1 MEGGITVLG
10 YIGLANTGILGLSGR
25 IFGLD
30 MQLLADVA
38 IMAMAMLVLF
48 TLLSYLLFNPMRD
61 FLKKRQEFV
70 ESNLNDALKD
80 KEEAAKLKEEYDN
93 RLANVEKEAD
103 EILSVS
109 RKKALKRENQIVD
122 EAKEEAARIIG
133 RANKEAELEKSKV
146 KDEVK
151 KEMISVAKEMAS
163 KLVEVSIDED
173 KQASLIDETLKEM
186 GDSTWQS

>member
-1 MEGGITVLG
+1 MT
-10 YIGLANTGILGLSGR
+10 GR

-30 MQLLADVA
+30 IQLLVDAG
-38 IMAMAMLVLF
+38 IMAISMLVLF
-48 TLLSYLLFNPMRD
+48 GFLSYLLFNPVRD
-61 FLKKRQEFV
+61 LLKKRREYV
-70 ESNLNDALKD
+70 ESNINDALKD

-103 EILSVS
+103 EILNDT
-109 RKKALKRENQIVD
+109 RKKAIKRENEIVD
-122 EAKEEAARIIG
+122 EAKEEATRIIA

-151 KEMISVAKEMAS
+151 HEIISVAKEMAG

-173 KQASLIDETLKEM
+173 KQMSLIDETLKEM
-186 GDSTWQS
+186 GESTWQS

>member
-1 MEGGITVLG
+1 MEGGITVVA
-10 YIGLANTGILGLSGR
+10 YTGLANTGILEMSGR

-30 MQLLADVA
+30 VQLLIDAG
-38 IMAMAMLVLF
+38 IMAVAMLVLF
-48 TLLSYLLFNPMRD
+48 TLMSYLLFNPVRD

-93 RLANVEKEAD
+93 KLLNVEKEAD
-103 EILSVS
+103 EILSAS

-122 EAKEEAARIIG
+122 EAKEEAARIIV

-163 KLVEVSIDED
+163 KLVEVSIDEE

-186 GDSTWQS
+186 GDNTWQS